1 MAEIAQT
8 PPAAPQRVRIVVA
21 TTVLLSFISFWRA
34 AAIVL
39 NDLGSSAFYAAGI
52 AEQAYGKAAPWFIL
66 AVMLFANA
74 VRMVYIESCG
84 MFTRG
89 GVYRVVKEA
98 MGGTM
103 ARLAVAAL
111 MFDYMLTGPISSV
124 AAGQYM
130 VGLVNDS
137 LDSVGIAAD
146 LPRDASAMGFA
157 VLVILYFWRK
167 NIIGLRESSEKA
179 LRIMYVVTVLVVL
192 VLAWCGITLFLRG
205 GQLAPFPSLET
216 LQFKETA
223 LGWLNGTSLP
233 NIMAFAMVMA
243 FGHSVL
249 AMSGEESLAQVSR
262 EIEHPKLKNLR
273 RAGILIGGF
282 TLCFTALTAFL
293 AVALIPD
300 AERTTRYANNLI
312 SGLAMNVVGPEQLRL
327 LFQAFV
333 VVVGTLM
340 LSGAVNTALIGSNGV
355 LNRMAEDGVLTDW
368 FRRPHPRFGT
378 TYRMINI
385 VVLLQLFAVLVSRGN
400 VYLLGEAYAFGV
412 MWSFTLMTIST
423 LVLRFKNPGPREWR
437 VPGNF
442 RVGRHEIPVGI
453 GLIALVLF
461 SVAFTNLFTKKV
473 ATVAGL
479 SFTAFLFIVFNVS
492 EYITTRRRAA
502 QIGMEKFNLSA
513 QEQVTRESV
522 GCRPGNIL
530 VGVRDQ
536 NTLEHL
542 EHLLGRTDTD
552 ERDVVVMT
560 TRMVSGG
567 DFAEH
572 LAGDQNT
579 FSQYEQMLFSRV
591 VSHAE
596 KMGKPVFLTVVP
608 GTDPFEAVMLTALRL
623 QSSVVVAGTSHKLAP
638 QEQARRTGLAWEK
651 LPHPRPRL
659 SLQIIGPGGDTRS
672 FLMGPHAP
680 SLRPEDVELLHRL
693 WLELTAEP
701 NLRGLHHEQII
712 SVALRRLAASLRA
725 ADRDD
730 IVAELRRLA
739 SGEFRPRR

>member
-1 MAEIAQT
+1 MSEIAQT

-39 NDLGSSAFYAAGI
+39 NDLGSSAFYAVGI
-52 AEQAYGKAAPWFIL
+52 AEQAYGRSAPWFIL

-124 AAGQYM
+124 SAGQYL
-130 VGLVNDS
+130 VGLINDS
-137 LDSVGIAAD
+137 LAAD
-146 LPRDASAMGFA
+146 LPRDASSMFFA

-179 LRIMYVVTVLVVL
+179 LRIMYVVAVLVVMVL
-192 VLAWCGITLFLRG
+192 VWSGITLLLRG

-223 LGWLNGTSLP
+223 FGWLKGTSLP
-233 NIMAFAMVMA
+233 NFAALAMVMA

-273 RAGILIGGF
+273 RAGVVIGIF
-282 TLCFTALTAFL
+282 TFCFTALTAFL

-300 AERTTRYANNLI
+300 AERSTRYANNLI
-312 SGLAMNVVGPEQLRL
+312 SGLAMNVVGPEELRL
-327 LFQAFV
+327 LFQGFV

-378 TYRMINI
+378 TYRMINM
-385 VVLLQLFAVLVSRGN
+385 VVILQLFAVFVSRGN
-400 VYLLGEAYAFGV
+400 VYMLGEAYAFGV

-437 VPGNF
+437 VPGNI
-442 RVGRHEIPVGI
+442 RVGRYEIPVGI
-453 GLIALVLF
+453 GLIALVLL
-461 SVAFTNLFTKKV
+461 SVAVTNLFTKKI

-492 EYITTRRRAA
+492 EYIITRRRAA
-502 QIGMEKFNLSA
+502 QVGMEKFNLSA
-513 QEQVTRESV
+513 QEQVTRELV

-542 EHLLGRTDTD
+542 DHLLGRTDTD

-560 TRMVSGG
+560 TRLVSGG

-572 LAGDQNT
+572 LAGDQST
-579 FSQYEQMLFSRV
+579 FSQYEQALFSRV
-591 VSHAE
+591 VSRAE
-596 KMGKPVFLTVVP
+596 TMGKPVFLTVVP
-608 GTDPFEAVMLTALRL
+608 GTDPFEAVVLTAQRL
-623 QSSVVVAGTSHKLAP
+623 QSSVVVAGTSHRLTP
-638 QEQARRTGLAWEK
+638 REQARRTGLAWEK

-659 SLQIIGPGGDTRS
+659 TLQVIEPGGDTQS

-680 SLRPEDVELLHRL
+680 SLRPEDLELLHRL
-693 WLELTAEP
+693 WLELTADP
-701 NLRGLHHEQII
+701 HLRGLHHDQII
-712 SVALRRLAASLRA
+712 SVALRRFATTLRG

-730 IVAELRRLA
+730 VLAELRRLA
-739 SGEFRPRR
+739 SGELRSRR